1 MFEPHMFSSNTPVQ
15 TRRKLFRAFTNQ
27 LVNRNNTHNQQ
38 HQQDRQPPSEES
50 INTNGQQPQATVNK
64 NGIGGQ
70 PEDQQLPLASLI
82 LGHPSRINL
91 RLPRPSNLPTVP
103 LSYAYSST
111 TTHQTTNKQQQQ
123 QQQLINILNINQQQH
138 PLTLSHQQRIIV
150 GSSMGGMQSIV
161 TAWLKPQR
169 AQRMVSISGCGRTGP
184 SSIALQYAQRKSLST
199 PSFSNLQHS
208 QKRLSSLLSHSPE
221 HQSSLSVQLA
231 NHSSAVMDSRT
242 SLKPINDS
250 NNAQNQSLRVN
261 ARGPLKDN
269 RRSGELLMEETLEER
284 LAQGLSTG
292 GTSEDPGQTVGLD
305 NGCKQSP
312 ATDQYGCNSIQQ
324 TLLSQED
331 QKGEDPV
338 K

>member
-1 MFEPHMFSSNTPVQ
+1 MFSSDTPVQ
-15 TRRKLFRAFTNQ
+15 TCRKSFRAFTNQ

-38 HQQDRQPPSEES
+38 PHTQQHQQDRQPPSEEF
-50 INTNGQQPQATVNK
+50 INTNSQQPQATVNN

-70 PEDQQLPLASLI
+70 QEDQQLPSASLI
-82 LGHPSRINL
+82 LVRAQFKLLDHLGISKL
-91 RLPRPSNLPTVP
+91 FAS
-103 LSYAYSST
+103 
-111 TTHQTTNKQQQQ
+111 
-123 QQQLINILNINQQQH
+123 
-138 PLTLSHQQRIIV
+138 V

-169 AQRMVSISGCGRTGP
+169 AQRMKEPLNPFLLQP
-184 SSIALQYAQRKSLST
+184 ST
-199 PSFSNLQHS
+199 FS
-208 QKRLSSLLSHSPE
+208 KETFKP
-221 HQSSLSVQLA
+221 
-231 NHSSAVMDSRT
+231 AVMDSRT
-242 SLKPINDS
+242 SLKAINDS
-250 NNAQNQSLRVN
+250 NNVQNQSLRVK

-269 RRSGELLMEETLEER
+269 RRSGKLLMEETLEER

-312 ATDQYGCNSIQQ
+312 ETDWYGCDSIQQ

-331 QKGEDPV
+331 QKDEYPV

>member
-138 PLTLSHQQRIIV
+138 PLTLIRAQFKLLDHLGISKLFASV

-184 SSIALQYAQRKSLST
+184 SSIALQYAQR
-199 PSFSNLQHS
+199 
-208 QKRLSSLLSHSPE
+208 
-221 HQSSLSVQLA
+221 
-231 NHSSAVMDSRT
+231 SAVMDSRT